1 MGKDYVIYISFSFN
15 LNKFILKSPAMIRV
29 VLQLCSNNDTMEEN
43 SFIKAF
49 TLSFDVRGGLY
60 MFPIVML
67 LERLPPFI
75 WTTKPSQCSY
85 MFSFNLTSD
94 I

>member
-1 MGKDYVIYISFSFN
+1 
-15 LNKFILKSPAMIRV
+15 MIRV
-29 VLQLCSNNDTMEEN
+29 FLQLCSNNDTMEEN

-49 TLSFDVRGGLY
+49 RLSLDVRGGLY

-67 LERLPPFI
+67 LEILPLFI
-75 WTTKPSQCSY
+75 WIWTIKPSQCSY

-94 I
+94 L